1 MTKEDLEGDR
11 IMGRISVTESVT
23 LDGIMQ
29 GLGRVDEDTRSG
41 FARGGWGAGYQDEV
55 SMTFM
60 GERMTGEGVMLF
72 GRRTYEDMLGY
83 WTAATDPNPFTQY
96 LTQVQK
102 YVVSRAPNP
111 STMKLDHPNSTL
123 LTGEATHTVRDLKDR
138 TDGNIT
144 ILGSGELVR
153 ALHTAGMVDEYI
165 LQIHPI
171 VLGQGTALFGAADRA
186 NLTLQRSVTTTTG
199 VIIAQYSV
207 TPVSSG
213 SDEAESGDR

>member
-1 MTKEDLEGDR
+1 
-11 IMGRISVTESVT
+11 
-23 LDGIMQ
+23 
-29 GLGRVDEDTRSG
+29 
-41 FARGGWGAGYQDEV
+41 
-55 SMTFM
+55 
-60 GERMTGEGVMLF
+60 
-72 GRRTYEDMLGY
+72 MLGY

-111 STMKLDHPNSTL
+111 SGVKLDYPNSTL

-213 SDEAESGDR
+213 VIRPKAATGKLRSERSEQSGTLETGLFEITCSVGITTAPMESRCTARSHCGAGANLAAAYEGTGTNRRSM